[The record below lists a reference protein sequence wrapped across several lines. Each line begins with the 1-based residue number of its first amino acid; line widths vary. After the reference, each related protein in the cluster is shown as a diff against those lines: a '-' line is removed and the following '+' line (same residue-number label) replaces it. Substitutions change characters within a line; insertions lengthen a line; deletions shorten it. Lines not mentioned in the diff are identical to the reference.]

1 MGDYPTAPLPRAGSP
16 EEAGVSSAE
25 VLRFVEDLQKSGIEN
40 HSYMVLRGGRVA
52 AEAFH
57 EPFAPDLPHPMYSV
71 SKTVTAIAVG
81 FAIEEG
87 LFALETRLLDLFPE
101 YMPKSPDDPL
111 WELTIFHLVAMQS
124 GKEANF
130 LDPKEKGDWVARFFA
145 SGWEGRPGRW
155 KYVNENI
162 YMLCAAIH
170 RVTGASVTQ
179 FLMPRLYRPL
189 GIQTPFWE
197 TDENGVEAGGW
208 GLWLRTEDLAKIM
221 LCYQQG
227 CVFQGEQVIPAFWAK
242 AAPQKQTDNSSSKG
256 ADTSAGYGFG
266 LWRCKGE
273 AHAYRADGL
282 FSQFGIVFEDYDAV
296 LVMTNAAL
304 DEQSVLDCIW
314 RHFPKAFQEKTV
326 EKSPPVPPELLEE
339 AYPLDVVPVGIRSR
353 MEERLEQSVIRV
365 KRRRSLNL
373 IHFPPS
379 ILPIAATYLKRD
391 KAGNFDQ
398 ILFAFSVDKC
408 AMTWTEGDETN
419 TVSCGMDGHQRYGK
433 VVLGGIS
440 YTVCASAA
448 WLDERTLEVWI
459 RPLETVAKRTLRFH
473 FDRLRV
479 HIRPGSAPT
488 IRELAG
494 EMAIMATRLLHFRP
508 FAAISKFFLRLFY
521 PVLEPHM
528 HGILIPREL
537 VDTVQYKKKQV
548 RDALAAR
555 EERKREE
562 D

>member
-1 MGDYPTAPLPRAGSP
+1 MGDYPTAPLLRAGSP

-25 VLRFVEDLQKSGIEN
+25 ILRFVEDLQKSGIEN
-40 HSYMVLRGGRVA
+40 HSYMVLRSGRVA

-81 FAIEEG
+81 FAIDEG
-87 LFALETRLLDLFPE
+87 LFTLQTRLLDLFPE

-145 SGWEGRPGRW
+145 SGWEGKPGRW

-179 FLMPRLYRPL
+179 FLTPRLYRPL

-227 CVFQGEQVIPAFWAK
+227 GVFQGEQVIPAFWAK

-282 FSQFGIVFEDYDAV
+282 FSQFGIVFEEYDAV

-304 DEQSVLDCIW
+304 DEQAVLDCIW
-314 RHFPKAFQEKTV
+314 RHFPRRFRKKRWRNRLPFRRNCCRR
-326 EKSPPVPPELLEE
+326 P
-339 AYPLDVVPVGIRSR
+339 IRW
-353 MEERLEQSVIRV
+353 MWCRL
-365 KRRRSLNL
+365 
-373 IHFPPS
+373 
-379 ILPIAATYLKRD
+379 
-391 KAGNFDQ
+391 
-398 ILFAFSVDKC
+398 
-408 AMTWTEGDETN
+408 
-419 TVSCGMDGHQRYGK
+419 
-433 VVLGGIS
+433 
-440 YTVCASAA
+440 ASAA
-448 WLDERTLEVWI
+448 AWKSGW
-459 RPLETVAKRTLRFH
+459 
-473 FDRLRV
+473 
-479 HIRPGSAPT
+479 
-488 IRELAG
+488 
-494 EMAIMATRLLHFRP
+494 
-508 FAAISKFFLRLFY
+508 SK
-521 PVLEPHM
+521 
-528 HGILIPREL
+528 
-537 VDTVQYKKKQV
+537 
-548 RDALAAR
+548 A
-555 EERKREE
+555 
-562 D
+562 